1 MKQVQSKT
9 SEQAEQEV
17 VSIYRK
23 TAERS
28 GCYGMSSESIAIL
41 TLATVIHMNSHP
53 IYVVENSGDMHDWV
67 IEGPRA
73 K

>member
-1 MKQVQSKT
+1 
-9 SEQAEQEV
+9 
-17 VSIYRK
+17 
-23 TAERS
+23 
-28 GCYGMSSESIAIL
+28 MSSESIAIL